1 MTEDKRPTLSLK
13 RKPAE
18 NTTGPGTDVPRVVRR
33 KQVVNVTTPPAWKVK
48 KEKLARKTEQ
58 ETPAR
63 AVQVSPEK
71 TVSPQKREKADRAVR
86 YLRLPALQEAVDTLK
101 TWWPAL
107 FDGETPRLLALAV
120 REAMFADM
128 AERGIPLSHKQVIK
142 CLKRITR
149 SDIYLSSMVAGAD
162 RFDLTGHPV
171 SKVTPDEEQ
180 YAQLR
185 MEKQRRQQARIQN
198 DIA

>member
-18 NTTGPGTDVPRVVRR
+18 HTAGPDTAVPRVVRR
-33 KQVVNVTTPPAWKVK
+33 KQVVNVTTPPVWKVK
-48 KEKLARKTEQ
+48 KEKLSRKTEQ

-63 AVQVSPEK
+63 AVPAKPDKPAQPLKPEK
-71 TVSPQKREKADRAVR
+71 NVRAVC
-86 YLRLPALQEAVDTLK
+86 YLRLPALEEAVDTLK
-101 TWWPAL
+101 AWWPAL
-107 FDGETPRLLALAV
+107 FDGETPRLLALGV

-149 SDIYLSSMVAGAD
+149 SDIYLSLMVAGAD